1 MLKIDRSFV
10 QTMSDSEDAR
20 TLIKTIISLA
30 KNLGLGVT
38 AEGVESEEHA
48 RALQTLGCELGQGY
62 LFGRAESGA
71 DVTRSIEAH
80 VQAGRSDASA
90 A

>member
-1 MLKIDRSFV
+1 MHEALTV
-10 QTMSDSEDAR
+10 LDA
-20 TLIKTIISLA
+20 LPA
-30 KNLGLGVT
+30 AMGG
-38 AEGVESEEHA
+38 SEEHA
-48 RALQTLGCELGQGY
+48 RALQTLDCELGQGY